1 MGQMSELDIENN
13 ELDDLKSEVVA
24 LLCAGLVD
32 LDFEKADGSIRQMT
46 ATLKESLL
54 PMRKEI
60 KEEELESVGMLNSQK
75 IKPKVNVVFCY
86 DVQLEAWRS
95 FRIDRLR
102 EFNVVD
108 EGM

>member
-13 ELDDLKSEVVA
+13 ELSDLKSEVVA
-24 LLCAGLVD
+24 LLHAGLVD

-46 ATLKESLL
+46 ATLKQSEL
-54 PMRKEI
+54 PLR
-60 KEEELESVGMLNSQK
+60 EEGEF
-75 IKPKVNVVFCY
+75 KVLPDHQTNPNIVTCF
-86 DVQLEAWRS
+86 DVQIQAWRS